1 MKPKRHLERILN
13 SMMKNLL
20 LKINYRDIELD
31 SEKQQTPQNSLQKQ
45 GLIHTKHISSVWLPR
60 KHGERNKRR
69 RKLLIQHLLL
79 KSSRKKKPV
88 DKLNGNIFLF
98 WFETKNENLVFS
110 GTK

>member
-45 GLIHTKHISSVWLPR
+45 GLIHTKHTLVLFGCQENMEKEI
-60 KHGERNKRR
+60 KGE
-69 RKLLIQHLLL
+69 
-79 KSSRKKKPV
+79 
-88 DKLNGNIFLF
+88 
-98 WFETKNENLVFS
+98 ENC
-110 GTK
+110 

>member
-45 GLIHTKHISSVWLPR
+45 RLIHTKHTSV
-60 KHGERNKRR
+60 
-69 RKLLIQHLLL
+69 
-79 KSSRKKKPV
+79 
-88 DKLNGNIFLF
+88 LF
-98 WFETKNENLVFS
+98 GCQEN
-110 GTK
+110 TEN